1 MSEEVEEE
9 HDCDCPPEG
18 LPAYMGTFA
27 DLMSL
32 LMCFFVLLL
41 SFAEMDALKYKMVVK
56 SLDDAF
62 GVQREVAANEI
73 PKGTS
78 IIAQEFSPGEPRPTP
93 LKQVRQDT
101 IDETRDALKVKMDA
115 EDVAKEQAKAIAE
128 EAEKFKEA
136 LEGEIE
142 EGLIDVETQL
152 NRIVIRIR
160 EKGSFP
166 SGDARL
172 NRNFI
177 PIIDKIQT
185 VLVKTDGQIAVAGH
199 TDDIPIN
206 TPRYRSNW
214 ELSTSRATSVVH
226 ELLRS
231 GEMPPERFVLEG
243 YADTQPLTTNDT
255 AGNRARNRRVE
266 IIILKS
272 TAKDDVTKS
281 IEQLNAQE
289 GLESSVTSVNRNGI
303 PIVNDAGSSEEN

>member
-1 MSEEVEEE
+1 MEDDGPE
-9 HDCDCPPEG
+9 HKCPPEG

-56 SLDDAF
+56 SLDNAF
-62 GVQREVAANEI
+62 GVQREVAANKI

-78 IIAQEFSPGEPRPTP
+78 IIAQEFSPGEPWPTP
-93 LKQVRQDT
+93 LKEVRQDT
-101 IDETRDALKVKMDA
+101 IDETRDALKVQMDA
-115 EDVAKEQAKAIAE
+115 EAVAKQEAEALAE

-136 LEGEIE
+136 LEGEIA

-152 NRIVIRIR
+152 QRIVIRIR

-172 NRNFI
+172 NRDFV
-177 PIIDKIQT
+177 PILDKIHD
-185 VLVKTDGQIAVAGH
+185 VLLNTDGKIAVAGH
-199 TDDIPIN
+199 TDNIPIS

-226 ELLRS
+226 EFLKT
-231 GEMPPERFVLEG
+231 GEIPADRFVLEG
-243 YADTQPLTTNDT
+243 YAETQPLMQNDT
-255 AGNRARNRRVE
+255 SKHRAKNRRVE
-266 IIILKS
+266 IIVLKFS
-272 TAKDDVTKS
+272 VKEALTQS
-281 IEQLNAQE
+281 IEQLNKNYESVE
-289 GLESSVTSVNRNGI
+289 GQITDVKKE
-303 PIVNDAGSSEEN
+303 

>member
-1 MSEEVEEE
+1 MSEEVEE

-56 SLDDAF
+56 SLDNAF

-115 EDVAKEQAKAIAE
+115 EDVAKEQAKEIAE

-136 LEGEIE
+136 LEGEIQ
-142 EGLIDVETQL
+142 EGLIDVETEL

-160 EKGSFP
+160 EKGSFQ
-166 SGDARL
+166 SGNARL
-172 NRNFI
+172 NKEFL
-177 PIIDKIQT
+177 PIIVKIHD

-199 TDDIPIN
+199 TDDLPIS

-226 ELLRS
+226 ELLRLA
-231 GEMPPERFVLEG
+231 EIVPERFVLEG
-243 YADTQPLTTNDT
+243 YADTQPLVPNDSSE
-255 AGNRARNRRVE
+255 NRAQNRRVE
-266 IIILKS
+266 IVVLKS
-272 TAKDDVTKS
+272 FLSDEVNKS
-281 IEQLNAQE
+281 VQNLNEQ
-289 GLESSVTSVNRNGI
+289 GGSVDSQVEAVRQ
-303 PIVNDAGSSEEN
+303 

>member
-1 MSEEVEEE
+1 MSEESEQ
-9 HDCDCPPEG
+9 DCNCPPEG

-56 SLDDAF
+56 SLENAF
-62 GVQREVAANEI
+62 GVQREIAADSI

-78 IIAQEFSPGEPRPTP
+78 IIAQEFSPGDPRPTP
-93 LKQVRQDT
+93 LKEIRQDT
-101 IDETRDALKVKMDA
+101 IDDTRDALEVKMDA
-115 EDVAKEQAKAIAE
+115 DDVAKEQAKEIAE
-128 EAEKFKEA
+128 DLEKFKEA

-142 EGLIDVETQL
+142 AGLIDVESQL

-172 NRNFI
+172 NIEFE
-177 PIIDKIQT
+177 PILEKIHD
-185 VLVKTDGQIAVAGH
+185 VLSKTNGQIAVAGH

-226 ELLRS
+226 ELLKH
-231 GEMPPERFVLEG
+231 GAMPPERFVLEG
-243 YADTQPLTTNDT
+243 YADTQTIVPNDT
-255 AGNRARNRRVE
+255 AENRARNRRVE
-266 IIILKS
+266 IIVLKS
-272 TAKDDVTKS
+272 SVLEDVTKS
-281 IEQLNAQE
+281 VDDISKEYDAIEGE
-289 GLESSVTSVNRNGI
+289 ITI
-303 PIVNDAGSSEEN
+303 IK

>member
-1 MSEEVEEE
+1 MSDEAEQ

-93 LKQVRQDT
+93 LKEVRQDT
-101 IDETRDALKVKMDA
+101 IDETRDALKIKMDA
-115 EDVAKEQAKAIAE
+115 EDVAKQQAKETAE
-128 EAEKFKEA
+128 QAEKFKQA
-136 LEGEIE
+136 LEGEIAQ
-142 EGLIDVETQL
+142 GLIDVETES

-166 SGDARL
+166 SGDAKL
-172 NRNFI
+172 NKDFV
-177 PIIDKIQT
+177 PILDKIRQ
-185 VLVKTDGQIAVAGH
+185 VLMKTDGQIAIAGH
-199 TDDIPIN
+199 TDNIPIN

-214 ELSTSRATSVVH
+214 ELSTSRAASVVH
-226 ELLRS
+226 ELLKT
-231 GEMPPERFVLEG
+231 GEMPEDRFTIEG
-243 YADTQPLTTNDT
+243 YADTKPLMPNDN
-255 AGNRARNRRVE
+255 AADRARNRRVE
-266 IIILKS
+266 IIILKAS
-272 TAKDDVTKS
+272 ILDDVTKS
-281 IEQLNAQE
+281 IELLNKEYDAVE
-289 GLESSVTSVNRNGI
+289 GEVTKN
-303 PIVNDAGSSEEN
+303 

>member
-1 MSEEVEEE
+1 MSEEAEE
-9 HDCDCPPEG
+9 HDCNCPPEG

-56 SLDDAF
+56 SLEDAF

-78 IIAQEFSPGEPRPTP
+78 IIAQEFSPGDPRPTP
-93 LKQVRQDT
+93 LKEVRQDT
-101 IDETRDALKVKMDA
+101 IDETRDALEVKMDA
-115 EDVAKEQAKAIAE
+115 EDVAKQQAKEIAE
-128 EAEKFKEA
+128 DLEKFKEA

-142 EGLIDVETQL
+142 AGLIDVESQL

-166 SGDARL
+166 SGDAKL
-172 NRNFI
+172 NVQFV
-177 PIIDKIQT
+177 PILKKIHD
-185 VLVKTDGQIAVAGH
+185 VLAKTNGQVAVAGH

-214 ELSTSRATSVVH
+214 ELSTSRATSVIH
-226 ELLRS
+226 ELLKY

-243 YADTQPLTTNDT
+243 YADTQTLVPNDT
-255 AGNRARNRRVE
+255 AENRARNRRVE
-266 IIILKS
+266 IIVLKS
-272 TAKDDVTKS
+272 SILEDVTKS
-281 IEQLNAQE
+281 VDELTKEYDAIEGE
-289 GLESSVTSVNRNGI
+289 ITIIE
-303 PIVNDAGSSEEN
+303 

>member
-1 MSEEVEEE
+1 MSEDVEE

-62 GVQREVAANEI
+62 GVQREVAANAI

-93 LKQVRQDT
+93 LKEVRQDT
-101 IDETRDALKVKMDA
+101 IDETRDALKIKMDA
-115 EDVAKEQAKAIAE
+115 EDVAKQQAKDIAE
-128 EAEKFKEA
+128 EAEKFKQA
-136 LEGEIE
+136 LEGEIAQ
-142 EGLIDVETQL
+142 GLIDVETES

-172 NRNFI
+172 NKAFI
-177 PIIDKIQT
+177 PIVDKIRD
-185 VLVKTDGQIAVAGH
+185 VLAKTDGKIAVAGH
-199 TDDIPIN
+199 TDNIPIN

-214 ELSTSRATSVVH
+214 ELSTSRAASVVH
-226 ELLRS
+226 ELLRN
-231 GEMPPERFVLEG
+231 GEIPTERFLLEG
-243 YADTQPLTTNDT
+243 YADTQPLMPNDSSE
-255 AGNRARNRRVE
+255 NRARNRRVE

-272 TAKDDVTKS
+272 SILDDVTKS
-281 IEQLNAQE
+281 IESLNKEYDAVE
-289 GLESSVTSVNRNGI
+289 GEVTKN
-303 PIVNDAGSSEEN
+303 

>member
-1 MSEEVEEE
+1 MSEQIDQT
-9 HDCDCPPEG
+9 DCDCPPEG

-56 SLDDAF
+56 SLDNAF

-93 LKQVRQDT
+93 LKEVRQDT
-101 IDETRDALKVKMDA
+101 IDETRDALKIKLDA
-115 EDVAKEQAKAIAE
+115 EDVAKQQAKEIAE
-128 EAEKFKEA
+128 EVAKFKEA
-136 LEGEIE
+136 LKDEIE
-142 EGLIDVETQL
+142 EGLIDVESQM

-160 EKGSFP
+160 EKGSFS

-172 NRNFI
+172 NRAFV
-177 PIIDKIQT
+177 PILDKIHD
-185 VLVKTDGQIAVAGH
+185 VLVKTNGQLAVAGH
-199 TDDIPIN
+199 TDNIPIN

-226 ELLRS
+226 ELLRK
-231 GEMPPERFVLEG
+231 GEIPPTRFVLEG
-243 YADTQPLTTNDT
+243 YAETQPLTTNDT
-255 AGNRARNRRVE
+255 AANRAKNRRVE
-266 IIILKS
+266 IIVLKS
-272 TAKDDVTKS
+272 TIIEDVTKS
-281 IEQLNAQE
+281 VDTLNHE
-289 GLESSVTSVNRNGI
+289 YESVDGEITILNG
-303 PIVNDAGSSEEN
+303 E

>member
-1 MSEEVEEE
+1 MSEEAEEE

-56 SLDDAF
+56 SLDNAF

-93 LKQVRQDT
+93 LKEVRQDT

-115 EDVAKEQAKAIAE
+115 EDVAKAQAKEIAE

-136 LEGEIE
+136 LEGEIA
-142 EGLIDVETQL
+142 EGLIDVETEL

-160 EKGSFP
+160 EKGSFQ
-166 SGDARL
+166 SGNARL
-172 NRNFI
+172 NREFL
-177 PIIDKIQT
+177 PIIGKIHD

-199 TDDIPIN
+199 TDDIPIS

-226 ELLRS
+226 ELLRNS
-231 GEMPPERFVLEG
+231 EILPERFVLEG
-243 YADTQPLTTNDT
+243 YADTQPLAPNDT
-255 AGNRARNRRVE
+255 REDRARNRRVE
-266 IIILKS
+266 IVVLKS
-272 TAKDDVTKS
+272 IVTEEMSESLK
-281 IEQLNAQE
+281 QLNKDEDTVDGQV
-289 GLESSVTSVNRNGI
+289 L
-303 PIVNDAGSSEEN
+303 PIKQ

>member
-1 MSEEVEEE
+1 MSEEAEK
-9 HDCDCPPEG
+9 DCNCPPEG

-56 SLDDAF
+56 SLENAF
-62 GVQREVAANEI
+62 GVQREIAADSI

-78 IIAQEFSPGEPRPTP
+78 IIAQEFSPGDPRPTP
-93 LKQVRQDT
+93 LKEIRQDT
-101 IDETRDALKVKMDA
+101 IDETRDALEVKMDA
-115 EDVAKEQAKAIAE
+115 DDVAKQQAKEVAE
-128 EAEKFKEA
+128 DVEKFKEA

-142 EGLIDVETQL
+142 AGLIEVESQL

-166 SGDARL
+166 SGDAKL
-172 NRNFI
+172 NVEFV
-177 PIIDKIQT
+177 PILLKIHN
-185 VLVKTDGQIAVAGH
+185 VLEKTNGQIAIAGH

-226 ELLRS
+226 ELLKY
-231 GEMPPERFVLEG
+231 EKMPAERFVLEG
-243 YADTQPLTTNDT
+243 YADTQSLAANDT
-255 AGNRARNRRVE
+255 AENRARNRRVE
-266 IIILKS
+266 IIVLKS
-272 TAKDDVTKS
+272 SVLDEVTKS
-281 IEQLNAQE
+281 VDEITEEYDEIEGEITIIQ
-289 GLESSVTSVNRNGI
+289 
-303 PIVNDAGSSEEN
+303 

>member
-1 MSEEVEEE
+1 MSEEAEE

-56 SLDDAF
+56 SLDNAF
-62 GVQREVAANEI
+62 GVQRDVAANEI

-78 IIAQEFSPGEPRPTP
+78 IIAQEFSPGDPRPTP
-93 LKQVRQDT
+93 LKEVRQDT
-101 IDETRDALKVKMDA
+101 IDETRDALKVKVDPK
-115 EDVAKEQAKAIAE
+115 DVAEQQAKEIAE
-128 EAEKFKEA
+128 EAEKFKQA

-142 EGLIDVETQL
+142 QGLIDVETQL

-172 NRNFI
+172 NKGFL
-177 PIIDKIQT
+177 PIIAKIQS
-185 VLVKTDGQIAVAGH
+185 VLIKTDGQIAVAGH

-226 ELLRS
+226 ELLRN

-243 YADTQPLTTNDT
+243 YAETQALAPNDT
-255 AGNRARNRRVE
+255 ADNRAKNRRVE

-281 IEQLNAQE
+281 IEQLNTQFE
-289 GLESSVTSVNRNGI
+289 GIESSVTPN
-303 PIVNDAGSSEEN
+303 

>member
-1 MSEEVEEE
+1 MSEEVEQV
-9 HDCDCPPEG
+9 DCDCPPEG
-18 LPAYMGTFA
+18 LPAWLGTFA

-62 GVQREVAANEI
+62 GVQREIAANEI

-93 LKQVRQDT
+93 LNEIRQES
-101 IDETRDALKVKMDA
+101 IDEIHDNLKVKMDA
-115 EDVAKEQAKAIAE
+115 EDLVKEQAKEIE
-128 EAEKFKEA
+128 KEAEKFKEA
-136 LEGEIE
+136 LKGEIE
-142 EGLIDVETQL
+142 LGLIEIETQL

-160 EKGSFP
+160 EKGSFQ

-172 NRNFI
+172 NVDFV
-177 PIIDKIQT
+177 PILNKIRDI
-185 VLVKTDGQIAVAGH
+185 LVKTAGQLAVAGH

-226 ELLRS
+226 ELLRN

-243 YADTQPLTTNDT
+243 YADTQPLLPNDS
-255 AGNRARNRRVE
+255 ADNRARNRRVE
-266 IIILKS
+266 INHLSKM
-272 TAKDDVTKS
+272 K
-281 IEQLNAQE
+281 
-289 GLESSVTSVNRNGI
+289 
-303 PIVNDAGSSEEN
+303 

>member
-1 MSEEVEEE
+1 VSEEAEE

-62 GVQREVAANEI
+62 GVQREIAANEI
-73 PKGTS
+73 PMGTS
-78 IIAQEFSPGEPRPTP
+78 IIAQEFSPSEPRPTP
-93 LKQVRQDT
+93 LREIRQDT
-101 IDETRDALKVKMDA
+101 MDETRDTLKVKLDA
-115 EDVAKEQAKAIAE
+115 EEAAKKVAEKVAEEIAQ

-136 LEGEIE
+136 LKEEIK
-142 EGLIDVETQL
+142 EGLIDVETEL

-166 SGDARL
+166 SGDARM
-172 NRNFI
+172 NRAFI
-177 PIIDKIQT
+177 PIVDKIAA
-185 VLVKTDGQIAVAGH
+185 VLIRTEGQIAVAGH
-199 TDDIPIN
+199 TDNVPIN

-226 ELLRS
+226 ELLRN
-231 GEMPPERFVLEG
+231 GELPPNRFVLEG
-243 YADTQPLTTNDT
+243 YADTQALAPNDSNE
-255 AGNRARNRRVE
+255 NRARNRRVE
-266 IIILKS
+266 IIVLKS
-272 TAKDDVTKS
+272 TMVDDVSGS
-281 IEQLNAQE
+281 IEALTT
-289 GLESSVTSVNRNGI
+289 GS
-303 PIVNDAGSSEEN
+303 DAVETEVSPTN